1 MSSLSRFQ
9 TTTNSLLN
17 WVFQDKDAVIKGKPS
32 FVFDMFADHLS
43 AAYEEWLPFKKKENL
58 KLAKF
63 TKKDY
68 ERKDLEFILEIRK
81 EIEKSMSFSYFLI
94 HGSCADL
101 NVVPGWSDFDAIG
114 ILKSESLSRENRYQ
128 TFETCQKIDKMMR
141 VLDPYQHHGIHFVH
155 EKEMSSFPSLYLPVN
170 LLRDSKC
177 LLGNKSITVGRV
189 DSSSQEMS
197 RFRGIVK
204 TLEKASET
212 GVLKHH
218 AKDGKYLLEN
228 YEDPN
233 TMYQLKYLMC
243 VVMLLPTLWLNLQEN
258 YCQKSESYD
267 LIRAHFS
274 GEDLEFLEAC
284 SSARFG
290 WKKSYH
296 VGNTIPDQV
305 KKTLG
310 TNYLVRAA
318 KFAKLLESRLGT

>member
-1 MSSLSRFQ
+1 MQSLSKLQ
-9 TTTNSLLN
+9 VTTNSLLN
-17 WVFQDKDAVIKGKPS
+17 WVLQDKDNVIKGKPS
-32 FVFDMFADHLS
+32 FVFDMFAEHLAS
-43 AAYEEWLPFKKKENL
+43 AYENLTSAPSFKNINL
-58 KLAKF
+58 LKF
-63 TKKDY
+63 SKIDY
-68 ERKDLEFILEIRK
+68 QAEDLSFIIGIQRELQ
-81 EIEKSMSFSYFLI
+81 KSGLFSSFLI

-101 NVVPGWSDFDAIG
+101 NMVPGWSDFDAIG

-128 TFETCQKIDKMMR
+128 AFETCQKIDKMMR
-141 VLDPYQHHGIHFVH
+141 ALDPYQHHGIHFVH
-155 EKEMSSFPSLYLPVN
+155 EKEMASFPNLYLPVD

-177 LLGNKSITVGRV
+177 LLGNKSITVGRA

-212 GVLKHH
+212 GALKHH

-243 VVMLLPTLWLNLQEN
+243 VVMLLPTLWLNLQGN

-267 LIRAHFS
+267 LIRVHFS

-296 VGNTIPDQV
+296 VGNAIPEQV

-310 TNYLVRAA
+310 TNYLARSA
-318 KFAKLLESRLGT
+318 KFAKHQGS